1 MRIKVDL
8 DLCQG
13 HSVCMEECP
22 EVFSVQDNPGG
33 YPQVVVLM
41 EEPPESMRAS
51 VMNAVRG
58 CPNRV
63 ISVEG

>member
-13 HSVCMEECP
+13 HSVCAEECP
-22 EVFSVQDNPGG
+22 EVFTVKDQPDG
-33 YPQVVVLM
+33 YHQVVVLI
-41 EEPPESMRAS
+41 EEPPETLREK

-63 ISVEG
+63 ISIEG

>member
-1 MRIKVDL
+1 MRIKLDL

-22 EVFSVQDNPGG
+22 EVFAVQDNPGG
-33 YPQVVVLM
+33 YSQVMLLM
-41 EEPPESMRAS
+41 EEPPESLRGA
-51 VMNAVRG
+51 VMNAAKG

-63 ISVEG
+63 IRVED

>member
-22 EVFSVQDNPGG
+22 EVFAVRDQAGS
-33 YPQVVVLM
+33 YPQVVVLI
-41 EEPPESMRAS
+41 EEPPETLREK
-51 VMNAVRG
+51 VMNAVHG

-63 ISVEG
+63 IRVEG

>member
-22 EVFSVQDNPGG
+22 EVFSVRDQAGG

-41 EEPPESMRAS
+41 EEPPESLRGK
-51 VMNAVRG
+51 VMEAVRG

>member
-22 EVFSVQDNPGG
+22 EVFTVKDTPDG
-33 YPQVVVLM
+33 YPQVVVLL
-41 EEPPESMRAS
+41 EEPPEALRNK

-63 ISVEG
+63 ISIEE

>member
-1 MRIKVDL
+1 MRVTVDL

-22 EVFSVQDNPGG
+22 EVFAVQDQPGG

-41 EEPPESMRAS
+41 EEPPEALRAN

-63 ISVEG
+63 IRVEG